1 MIFSKKAE
9 VVPEHLTEEEKK
21 EIRIKSRMA
30 LTWLGIV
37 SIIMMFS
44 GLTSGYI
51 VRMDE
56 GDWVRFEMP
65 SVFYI
70 STAIILLSSLTMNY
84 SLQSVKKGNLQGVK
98 MGALITLI
106 LGSLFS
112 ITQWLGWKDL
122 VSNGIHFVGNPS
134 GSFFYIL
141 TGLHLVHL
149 LVGLIALII
158 VSIKAAKNKYTL
170 DNYLG
175 LRICSLYWHFLDVLW
190 VYLFLF
196 LIYVK

>member
-1 MIFSKKAE
+1 MIFSKKPE
-9 VVPEHLTEEEKK
+9 VVPEHLTDEEKK

-70 STAIILLSSLTMNY
+70 STAVILLSSLAMNY
-84 SLQSVKKGNLQGVK
+84 AMQNVKKGNLQGLKTGV
-98 MGALITLI
+98 LITLT
-106 LGSLFS
+106 LGFIFTL
-112 ITQWLGWKDL
+112 TQWLGWVDL
-122 VSNGIHFVGNPS
+122 VRNGIHFVGNPS
-134 GSFFYIL
+134 GSFFYVL

-149 LVGLIALII
+149 LVGIISLIV
-158 VSIKAAKNKYTL
+158 VSINAGNKKYTSE
-170 DNYLG
+170 NYLG
-175 LRICSLYWHFLDVLW
+175 LRICALYWHFLGVLW
-190 VYLFLF
+190 IYLFLF
-196 LIYVK
+196 LLYVK